1 MFENDV
7 VLEWHTI
14 LCKINIFK
22 KLKRFKIMSDIHFKG
37 SSCNLYIYHYTIHYI
52 SVTHRKI

>member
-1 MFENDV
+1 MLFLKDKQ
-7 VLEWHTI
+7 

-22 KLKRFKIMSDIHFKG
+22 KLKRFKTMSDRRFKG
-37 SSCNLYIYHYTIHYI
+37 SSCNLYIYYYTIHYI